1 HVRGHRPRGRLPAVV
16 LLAQGRG
23 PDLEV
28 RVRPREEAAEKTPDL
43 GDEVQRH
50 LDHDA
55 VLGRARGG
63 DGEVLPRREVGQVP
77 HRHPDRALRAAPGLV
92 RRGRR
97 LQPLRRH
104 PLGPRP
110 CLHGDDRHRTLRQ
123 HQPRAAVSVALR
135 AGARLAAR
143 HLRQGHRESDRSDL
157 GGSEDA
163 RSPRAS
169 AGGPGPRSRDRAGA
183 VGAAALVVGI
193 VVIVVMVRMPTPKS
207 KTAQT
212 QAATRTPA
220 AVKPQATWKPQAA
233 VKPQA
238 EVRPQAAVKPQTA
251 SKPQPAEH
259 AISAAERKTS
269 EELWA
274 EQKKL
279 DADSARVMAATPD
292 GRRRVSEMIAKQ
304 FNVPEKLVND
314 LRGRKINYGEI
325 TAALAFSQQLMK
337 RDKVTRQQA
346 LDKVLGARKAG
357 QGWAALA
364 RSFDLRVADV
374 LSDVRKTDK
383 QVAKLVTLK
392 ASAR

>member
-1 HVRGHRPRGRLPAVV
+1 M
-16 LLAQGRG
+16 
-23 PDLEV
+23 D
-28 RVRPREEAAEKTPDL
+28 T
-43 GDEVQRH
+43 
-50 LDHDA
+50 
-55 VLGRARGG
+55 
-63 DGEVLPRREVGQVP
+63 
-77 HRHPDRALRAAPGLV
+77 
-92 RRGRR
+92 
-97 LQPLRRH
+97 
-104 PLGPRP
+104 
-110 CLHGDDRHRTLRQ
+110 
-123 HQPRAAVSVALR
+123 
-135 AGARLAAR
+135 
-143 HLRQGHRESDRSDL
+143 
-157 GGSEDA
+157 
-163 RSPRAS
+163 
-169 AGGPGPRSRDRAGA
+169 RDSIRYWAGA

-212 QAATRTPA
+212 QAVTRTPA

-259 AISAAERKTS
+259 ALSAAERKTS

>member
-1 HVRGHRPRGRLPAVV
+1 M
-16 LLAQGRG
+16 
-23 PDLEV
+23 D
-28 RVRPREEAAEKTPDL
+28 T
-43 GDEVQRH
+43 
-50 LDHDA
+50 
-55 VLGRARGG
+55 
-63 DGEVLPRREVGQVP
+63 
-77 HRHPDRALRAAPGLV
+77 
-92 RRGRR
+92 
-97 LQPLRRH
+97 
-104 PLGPRP
+104 
-110 CLHGDDRHRTLRQ
+110 
-123 HQPRAAVSVALR
+123 
-135 AGARLAAR
+135 
-143 HLRQGHRESDRSDL
+143 
-157 GGSEDA
+157 
-163 RSPRAS
+163 
-169 AGGPGPRSRDRAGA
+169 RDSIRYWAGA

-325 TAALAFSQQLMK
+325 TAALALSQQLMK

-346 LDKVLGARKAG
+346 LDKVLAARKAG
-357 QGWAALA
+357 QGWAAVA